1 VLTTSLNGAA
11 EVPPVATQAS
21 GDGTTTISADRSQ
34 IDYTLDLAGPF
45 SSAVT
50 MAHIHAGPAGSNGPV
65 IFFLCTNVGGAP
77 ASAPTPPTCPTG
89 DGSAIGTLTA
99 ANFIP
104 NADAG
109 VNTFAEALSAMIA
122 GNTYINVH
130 TTVNPTGEI
139 RGQLAS
145 GAQPVAATADVYNGL
160 GNTPITVP
168 ALNGVLANDPAGA
181 TITASDA
188 QTTSLG
194 TVTVAADGGFTYT
207 PLAGFT
213 GADTFTYS
221 VDTAG
226 EVSTATVT
234 VNIANKAVFVDNT
247 AVAGG
252 DGSFATPFDTLTAG
266 LSAAGAGD
274 TVFVNAGDG
283 LPLNGNLPVTLPAD
297 RKLLGEGADFTFPVM
312 PGVPVTIVAANPL
325 VLPRLATDDTVI
337 DSTVHMGN
345 GSELAGFSLQAL
357 GILVDPVDPALNEGL
372 PTVSA
377 AGITDFTIRNNVIA
391 DPAGSGIATADV
403 NGTGVITDN
412 TITGLLGEH
421 AGIDLFFRLASATAQ
436 LEVSRNTVTVT
447 DGELAA
453 AIDLV
458 VRPDAGLTSDVKAV
472 MDGNIVRGGR
482 GIDPVDGA
490 LPDMGILSRGAGAT
504 VCVELTNTTSPDAGA
519 VFAAEAV
526 APGTLQLAEAGNIGT
541 VAVLGATT
549 VPLGSCN

>member
-1 VLTTSLNGAA
+1 
-11 EVPPVATQAS
+11 
-21 GDGTTTISADRSQ
+21 
-34 IDYTLDLAGPF
+34 
-45 SSAVT
+45 
-50 MAHIHAGPAGSNGPV
+50 
-65 IFFLCTNVGGAP
+65 
-77 ASAPTPPTCPTG
+77 
-89 DGSAIGTLTA
+89 
-99 ANFIP
+99 
-104 NADAG
+104 
-109 VNTFAEALSAMIA
+109 
-122 GNTYINVH
+122 
-130 TTVNPTGEI
+130 
-139 RGQLAS
+139 
-145 GAQPVAATADVYNGL
+145 
-160 GNTPITVP
+160 VP

-274 TVFVNAGDG
+274 TVFVYAGDG
-283 LPLNGNLPVTLPAD
+283 LALNGNLPVTLPAD

-325 VLPRLATDDTVI
+325 VLPRLATDATVI

-357 GILVDPVDPALNEGL
+357 GILVGDPLADPPVPDEGL

-482 GIDPVDGA
+482 GIDPIDGA

-526 APGTLQLAEAGNIGT
+526 APGTLQLAEAGNVGT